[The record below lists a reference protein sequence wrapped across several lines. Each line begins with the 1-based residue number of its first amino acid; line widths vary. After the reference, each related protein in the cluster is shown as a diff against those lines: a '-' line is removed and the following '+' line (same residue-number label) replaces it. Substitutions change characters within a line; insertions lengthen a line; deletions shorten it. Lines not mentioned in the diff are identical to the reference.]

1 MQVFQQR
8 SSALRDKQTRRL
20 EFKGVSFS
28 IISGRWWR
36 QDKDT
41 TNLYATS
48 PRCRR
53 RPPPHTTMAS
63 DVNITP
69 TSSITSPRWLWGGP
83 SPRRA
88 DGTPIINSQ
97 QKDIK
102 YDTTRLISLIFLRYY
117 GLHYSPHRCCIIG
130 ISFSYLLLIQ
140 YPSFLSGE
148 VIALKIHTQP
158 RTATVRCRP
167 GVTSIKQL
175 PCETQEV
182 SVIIWFVL
190 HLPHTENKSPSDL
203 LRRHWIVISPL
214 EIFDRVGF
222 LGYGYYFRFWFL
234 LAQLA
239 YKKRVNPTNTESYA
253 LFGIDEVYILFP
265 MGVDIVM

>member
-1 MQVFQQR
+1 
-8 SSALRDKQTRRL
+8 
-20 EFKGVSFS
+20 
-28 IISGRWWR
+28 
-36 QDKDT
+36 
-41 TNLYATS
+41 
-48 PRCRR
+48 
-53 RPPPHTTMAS
+53 MAS

-130 ISFSYLLLIQ
+130 ISLSYLLLIQ

-148 VIALKIHTQP
+148 FIPWNLHTQS
-158 RTATVRCRP
+158 RTATKHCTRP
-167 GVTSIKQL
+167 GVINTKGIALNLKKFQL
-175 PCETQEV
+175 
-182 SVIIWFVL
+182 IIRNLL
-190 HLPHTENKSPSDL
+190 HLPNTETKKSSDI
-203 LRRHWIVISPL
+203 LRRHWVVISPL

-253 LFGIDEVYILFP
+253 LFGIDEVYIL
-265 MGVDIVM
+265 DIP